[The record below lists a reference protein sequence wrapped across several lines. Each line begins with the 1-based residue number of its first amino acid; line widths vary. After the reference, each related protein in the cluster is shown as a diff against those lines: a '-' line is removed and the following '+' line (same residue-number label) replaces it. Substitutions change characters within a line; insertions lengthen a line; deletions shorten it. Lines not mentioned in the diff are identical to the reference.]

1 MNSFRQE
8 NLDHIKDR
16 FQTQTGVA
24 LTPARA
30 NRRPLR
36 VAVVLAAA
44 AALFTITAWAAGLF
58 SSFDGDSLVLFA
70 AYEGD
75 GIVAVQAENRSD
87 KDLSLEPQLKLM
99 LFKDGVDT
107 EIEPLADA
115 VIFSDTH
122 IPAHSTQTIRV
133 DLSQAY
139 DMEQLEIHPRT
150 GYYYFI
156 LTNSKFALGQR
167 WTCTVQFRRLE
178 NHKPLPEPTVDKAVQ
193 SEILEP
199 LQPYFEISTLDPFE
213 RWTQGHEYLELV
225 QHLLS
230 QVDGNVVPAV
240 EPYPRLIVGNGDT
253 DVIFDPSIPTDRQFY
268 ELTGEHRHVMDG
280 YFKVLGSSEHE
291 SALVISAYVPFEKG
305 NDAQTDIPLLYI
317 FSYEA
322 DAIQSP
328 QDYAF
333 IRGRLLTF
341 EQLEQYKVYEDEQY
355 VSYEVSELFYTD
367 LRQHVENYMAYH
379 LYDDFE
385 LNEQT
390 WNRIRNIYNYYK
402 ENLPNLFYYLQP
414 AA

>member
-8 NLDHIKDR
+8 NLAHIKDR
-16 FQTQTGVA
+16 VQAQTGVT
-24 LTPARA
+24 LTPART
-30 NRRPLR
+30 NRRTLR

-44 AALFTITAWAAGLF
+44 AALFTVTAWAAGLF

-70 AYEGD
+70 TYEGN

-87 KDLSLEPQLKLM
+87 KDLTLEPLLKLM

-115 VIFSDTH
+115 VIFSGTH
-122 IPAHSTQTIRV
+122 IPAHSTQTITV

-139 DMEQLEIHPRT
+139 DIEQLEIHPRT
-150 GYYYFI
+150 GYYYFV

-167 WTCTVQFRRLE
+167 WTCTVHFRQLE
-178 NHKPLPEPTVDKAVQ
+178 NHKPLPEPAVEETVQ
-193 SEILEP
+193 GEILEP

-225 QHLLS
+225 QHLLT

-240 EPYPRLIVGNGDT
+240 EPSPRLIVGGGDT
-253 DVIFDPSIPTDRQFY
+253 DVIFDPSVPADRQFY
-268 ELTGEHRHVMDG
+268 ELTGEHWHVMDG

-291 SALVISAYVPFEKG
+291 GALVISAYAPVEEG
-305 NDAQTDIPLLYI
+305 SETQTDIPLLYI
-317 FSYEA
+317 FSYDA
-322 DAIQSP
+322 DSIQGP

-367 LRQHVENYMAYH
+367 LREHVENYMAYH
-379 LYDDFE
+379 LYDKFE
-385 LNEQT
+385 LNEQV
-390 WNRIRNIYNYYK
+390 WNRIQNIYNYYK
-402 ENLPNLFYYLQP
+402 ENLPDLFYYLQP